1 MRTIIRS
8 QNDFFS
14 LFEKFHIYK
23 NNFFKDIPKS
33 WVNKEIVLKRI

>member
-14 LFEKFHIYK
+14 LFEKFRIY

-33 WVNKEIVLKRI
+33 WVNKEIILKRI